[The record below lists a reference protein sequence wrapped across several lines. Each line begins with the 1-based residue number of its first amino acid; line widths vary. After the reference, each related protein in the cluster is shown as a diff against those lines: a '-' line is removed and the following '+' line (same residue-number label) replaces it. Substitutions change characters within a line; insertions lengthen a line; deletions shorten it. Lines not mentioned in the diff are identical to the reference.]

1 MFANLSPGTQEQGLV
16 SETRKLRGWIE
27 RMWHLC
33 SPFLHYGSYFPRG
46 RRQMGLVSKLVNIK
60 LKSLHLQIC
69 GHGLYGWNKWHCV
82 SVLSDAENRV
92 RDRSVI
98 FFLFVFSL
106 INQHVA
112 SSFYLNSTLYDDNQL
127 CVHRGRSCSKT
138 PVTQTFA
145 RYFNGAP
152 PTLNVVWFVIHFV
165 KSWVYST

>member
-98 FFLFVFSL
+98 FFFLSSPWLTNMSHLPFIWTLPYMMITSCVFIGVEAAAKHL
-106 INQHVA
+106 WHRHLQGTLMVLLQH
-112 SSFYLNSTLYDDNQL
+112 
-127 CVHRGRSCSKT
+127 
-138 PVTQTFA
+138 
-145 RYFNGAP
+145 
-152 PTLNVVWFVIHFV
+152 
-165 KSWVYST
+165 